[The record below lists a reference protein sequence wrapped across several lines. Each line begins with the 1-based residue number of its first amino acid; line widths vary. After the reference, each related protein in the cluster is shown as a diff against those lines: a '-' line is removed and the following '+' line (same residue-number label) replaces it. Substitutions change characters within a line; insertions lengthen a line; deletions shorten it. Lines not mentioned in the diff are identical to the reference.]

1 MAALHSLSTAL
12 TSAHVDVKP
21 YPLHSW
27 FGDFGLILVLDPRL
41 HQWAI
46 AVRAAARQFCFQGL
60 VDDFRNW
67 TPAPTTV
74 FRTSFTPRLGGMGFR
89 RSPRE
94 RCSLTFPGTLGLFQR
109 PHQFFHPA
117 PQAFVLRLQFRIL
130 ALQASDLFR
139 NRLHAFSLTALR
151 LGATTL

>member
-27 FGDFGLILVLDPRL
+27 FRDFGLILVLDPDL
-41 HQWAI
+41 HQWPVA
-46 AVRAAARQFCFQGL
+46 ARAAARQFCFQGFI
-60 VDDFRNW
+60 DDFRNW

-74 FRTSFTPRLGGMGFR
+74 LRASFTPRLGGMGFR

-94 RCSLTFPGTLGLFQR
+94 RCSLTLPCTLGLFQG
-109 PHQFFHPA
+109 PHQFFYLA
-117 PQAFVLRLQFRIL
+117 PQAFVLRLQPRIL
-130 ALQASDLFR
+130 TLQVSDLFR
-139 NRLHAFSLTALR
+139 NRPHAVSLTTLC
-151 LGATTL
+151 LGAITL